1 MQRRES
7 QARLKQAPCDIYKTD
22 VYGGGCITLYYFWTL
37 AFALLMAA
45 LMGLDVRE
53 QALFQCAMTAL
64 RAVVILL
71 MAATLLLGE
80 RADFGLSAEAAPLP
94 LVRC

>member
-1 MQRRES
+1 M
-7 QARLKQAPCDIYKTD
+7 RLSL
-22 VYGGGCITLYYFWTL
+22 TLTPTRTL
-37 AFALLMAA
+37 TLTLS
-45 LMGLDVRE
+45 LTPTLTLNLILSLTLTLTVRE

-80 RADFGLSAEAAPLP
+80 RADFGLAAEAAPLP